1 MLKGSGG
8 FSSGNPGSASGTGEE
23 LQLSDRQYRLWA
35 EMLENKTGVRI
46 ANHRD
51 DFVRRQI
58 VRRVQELG
66 FGDVEDYF
74 REVSQPGRGTREWGV
89 LLDRLLVKES
99 QFFRHQASHDF
110 FKHRL
115 KCHLQSA
122 SREQRYSVCSVGCS
136 SGEEVYSLAMGA
148 FDSYRSADQ
157 EPAFSIVGIDVSV
170 EAVQAAR
177 QGIYPNRHLEAVP
190 GSFLN
195 DYFDATTN
203 NTMAVK
209 AELKRRTGFFVS
221 NMFDENCPGLASPVD
236 VIFCQNVLI
245 YLKNWRRRDL
255 LNSFVDK
262 LKPGGCLI
270 VGPGELNDW
279 QPAGL
284 SRVAYPGIQAFEKL
298 LPKGI
303 SLERDEHE
311 DET

>member
-1 MLKGSGG
+1 
-8 FSSGNPGSASGTGEE
+8 
-23 LQLSDRQYRLWA
+23 
-35 EMLENKTGVRI
+35 MLENKTGVRI
-46 ANHRD
+46 AGHRD

-58 VRRVQELG
+58 VRRVRELG
-66 FGDVEDYF
+66 LVDVEGYF
-74 REVSQPGRGTREWGV
+74 REVSQPGSGTREWGV

-110 FKHRL
+110 FKERL
-115 KCHLQSA
+115 MRHLQSA
-122 SREQRYSVCSVGCS
+122 SPAQRYSVLSVGCS
-136 SGEEVYSLAMGA
+136 TGEEVYSLAMNA
-148 FDSYRSADQ
+148 LDNYRCAGQ
-157 EPAFSIVGIDVSV
+157 APAFSVVGIDVSV
-170 EAVQAAR
+170 EAVASAR
-177 QGIYPNRHLEAVP
+177 QGIYPHRHVEAVP
-190 GSFLN
+190 LPLLN
-195 DYFDATTN
+195 EYFDTATN
-203 NTMAVK
+203 STMAVT
-209 AELKRRTGFFVS
+209 AALKKRVGFFVS

-255 LNSFVDK
+255 LNSFVEK

-284 SRVAYPGIQAFEKL
+284 RRVAYPGIQAFEKL

-303 SLERDEHE
+303 SLERDEHN